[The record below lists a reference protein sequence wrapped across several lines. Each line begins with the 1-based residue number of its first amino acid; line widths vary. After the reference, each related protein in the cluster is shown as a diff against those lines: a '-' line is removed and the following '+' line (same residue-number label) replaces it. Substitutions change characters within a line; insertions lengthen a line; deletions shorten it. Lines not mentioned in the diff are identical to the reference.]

1 MQFINGCRTELIQSF
16 TISATIKKK
25 IQSEF
30 PLSVL
35 IFDQFLVQFYK
46 KMKIIMLSTIYFNH
60 SLNAN
65 VRHDIIDMDDSS
77 TYAYLFN
84 IEFNKPA

>member
-1 MQFINGCRTELIQSF
+1 
-16 TISATIKKK
+16 
-25 IQSEF
+25 
-30 PLSVL
+30 
-35 IFDQFLVQFYK
+35 
-46 KMKIIMLSTIYFNH
+46 MLSTIYFNH

>member
-1 MQFINGCRTELIQSF
+1 MELIQSF

-25 IQSEF
+25 IPVRISF
-30 PLSVL
+30 ICFNVY
-35 IFDQFLVQFYK
+35 QFLVQFYK

-84 IEFNKPA
+84 FEFNKPA